1 MTRLLE
7 KAIEA
12 MRRLSDDAQ
21 DAVAREV
28 LARIEEEA
36 EWDGLTSSQVA
47 RQWLEN
53 SARAA
58 LDEHEKGETL
68 PFDPSDRREP

>member
-1 MTRLLE
+1 MTKLLE

-36 EWDGLTSSQVA
+36 EWDRLTSAPAAQA
-47 RQWLEN
+47 WLEKG
-53 SARAA
+53 ARAA
-58 LDEHEKGETL
+58 IEEHEKGETL
-68 PFDPSDRREP
+68 HFDPSNRPK

>member
-1 MTRLLE
+1 MTKLLE

-12 MRRLSDDAQ
+12 MRRLTEDAQ

-36 EWDGLTSSQVA
+36 EWDRLVSSPESGA
-47 RQWLEN
+47 WLEKE
-53 SARAA
+53 ARAA
-58 LDEHEKGETL
+58 LADHDKGETL
-68 PFDPSDRREP
+68 PFDPSDRRG

>member
-1 MTRLLE
+1 MTKLLE

-28 LARIEEEA
+28 LLIR
-36 EWDGLTSSQVA
+36 GL
-47 RQWLEN
+47 
-53 SARAA
+53 
-58 LDEHEKGETL
+58 
-68 PFDPSDRREP
+68 

>member
-1 MTRLLE
+1 MTKLLE

-12 MRRLSDDAQ
+12 MRRLSDEAQ

-36 EWDGLTSSQVA
+36 GWERLVSSPES
-47 RQWLEN
+47 RTWLEKE
-53 SARAA
+53 ARAA
-58 LDEHEKGETL
+58 LEEHERGETL
-68 PFDPSDRREP
+68 PFDPSDRSR

>member
-1 MTRLLE
+1 MTKLLE

-28 LARIEEEA
+28 LARIEGEA
-36 EWDGLTSSQVA
+36 EWDRLSSSPA
-47 RQWLEN
+47 SRAWLEK

-58 LDEHEKGETL
+58 LEEHDKGETL
-68 PFDPSDRREP
+68 PFDPSDRPE